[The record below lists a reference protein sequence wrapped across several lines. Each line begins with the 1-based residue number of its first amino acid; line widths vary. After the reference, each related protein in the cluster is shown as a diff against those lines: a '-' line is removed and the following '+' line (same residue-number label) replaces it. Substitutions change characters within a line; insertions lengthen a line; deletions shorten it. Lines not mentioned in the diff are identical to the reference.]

1 MKRRAIAPPND
12 MLQTERVPTGI
23 VGLDHVIE
31 GGLPKGR
38 SFLITGEPG
47 TGKTIFALQ
56 FLVEGLKRGEK
67 GIYVTADESP
77 VDLLE
82 QAASLGWDL
91 EPRVEAKELAILNA
105 GAYLSAPSGS
115 GRERQIDV
123 QKAVADLASFV
134 GQIGAKRLV
143 LDPAGP
149 FVLLRDSN
157 ARIQD
162 QTRLLIKLLRSSMQT
177 TNVLTSY
184 AVPRTGERSMHGIE
198 EYLVA
203 GAVVLELIWQNGALA
218 RSLIVEK
225 MRCTD
230 VKPTQLGFDVIKGQ
244 GIVIQP
250 PARPL

>member
-1 MKRRAIAPPND
+1 MV
-12 MLQTERVPTGI
+12 QTERVPTGI
-23 VGLDHVIE
+23 AGLDPLLE

-38 SFLITGEPG
+38 SFLVTGEPG

-56 FLVEGLKRGEK
+56 FLFEGLKRGER
-67 GIYVTADESP
+67 GIYVAADEGP
-77 VDLLE
+77 MDVLE

-91 EPRVEAKELAILNA
+91 EPRVESKELAILNA
-105 GAYLSAPSGS
+105 ATYLSSLSGT
-115 GRERQIDV
+115 GKERQIDV
-123 QKAVADLASFV
+123 QKAVGDLASFV
-134 GQIGAKRLV
+134 NQLGAKRLV

-149 FVLLRDSN
+149 FVLLRDSA

-177 TNVLTSY
+177 TNLLTSY

-203 GAVVLELIWQNGALA
+203 GAIVLEMFWKDGFLG

-225 MRCTD
+225 MRCTA
-230 VKPTQLGFDVIKGQ
+230 VKPMELEFDIVKNQ
-244 GIVIQP
+244 GIVVQAP
-250 PARPL
+250 PAVL

>member
-1 MKRRAIAPPND
+1 MVMI
-12 MLQTERVPTGI
+12 QTERVPTGI
-23 VGLDHVIE
+23 EGFDQTIE

-38 SFLITGEPG
+38 SILVTGEPG

-56 FLVEGLKRGEK
+56 FLFEGLKRGEK
-67 GIYVTADESP
+67 CMYVTADESP
-77 VDLLE
+77 IDVLE

-91 EPRVEAKELAILNA
+91 ERYADTKELSILNA
-105 GAYLSAPSGS
+105 GTYLSTLPGT
-115 GRERQIDV
+115 GKERHVDV
-123 QKAVADLASFV
+123 QKAVGDLAAFV
-134 GQIGAKRLV
+134 NQIGVQRLV

-149 FVLLRDSN
+149 FVMLRDS
-157 ARIQD
+157 AVRIQD
-162 QTRLLIKLLRSSMQT
+162 QTRMLIKMMRSSMKT

-203 GAVVLELIWQNGALA
+203 GAIVLEMFWKDGYLA

-225 MRCTD
+225 MRCTS
-230 VKPTQLGFDVIKGQ
+230 VKPTQLEFDIEKGQ

-250 PARPL
+250 AL

>member
-1 MKRRAIAPPND
+1 MIK
-12 MLQTERVPTGI
+12 TERVPTGI
-23 VGLDHVIE
+23 EGLDQTIE

-38 SFLITGEPG
+38 SILVTGEPG

-56 FLVEGLKRGEK
+56 FLYEGLKRGEK
-67 GIYVTADESP
+67 CMFVTADEGP
-77 VDLLE
+77 MDVLE

-91 EPRVEAKELAILNA
+91 ERYTENKELSILNA
-105 GAYLSAPSGS
+105 GTYLSSLPGAGK
-115 GRERQIDV
+115 ERHVDV
-123 QKAVADLASFV
+123 QKAVSDLAAFV
-134 GQIGAKRLV
+134 NQIGVERLV

-149 FVLLRDSN
+149 FVMLRDT
-157 ARIQD
+157 AVRIQD
-162 QTRLLIKLLRSSMQT
+162 QTRLLVKMLRSSMKS

-203 GAVVLELIWQNGALA
+203 GAIVLEMIWQDGHLA

-230 VKPTQLGFDVIKGQ
+230 VKPTQLEFDIQKNQ

-250 PARPL
+250 AL

>member
-1 MKRRAIAPPND
+1 

-23 VGLDHVIE
+23 AGLDPLIE

-77 VDLLE
+77 MDVLE

-91 EPRVEAKELAILNA
+91 EPRVESKEIAILNA
-105 GAYLSAPSGS
+105 ATYLSSLPGT
-115 GRERQIDV
+115 GKERQIDV
-123 QKAVADLASFV
+123 QKAVGDLASYV
-134 GQIGAKRLV
+134 NQIGARRMV

-149 FVLLRDSN
+149 FVLLRDTA

-162 QTRLLIKLLRSSMQT
+162 QTRLLIKLLRSSTQT
-177 TNVLTSY
+177 TNLLTSY

-203 GAVVLELIWQNGALA
+203 GAIVLEMFWKDGMLA

-225 MRCTD
+225 MRCTA
-230 VKPTQLGFDVIKGQ
+230 VKPMQLEFDIVKQQ
-244 GIVIQP
+244 GIVVHP
-250 PARPL
+250 PAAVL

>member
-1 MKRRAIAPPND
+1 

-23 VGLDHVIE
+23 LGLDPLLE

-38 SFLITGEPG
+38 SILVTGEPG
-47 TGKTIFALQ
+47 TGKTILALQ
-56 FLVEGLKRGEK
+56 FLVDGLNRGEK

-77 VDLLE
+77 MDVLE

-91 EPRVEAKELAILNA
+91 EPRVDAKELAILNA
-105 GAYLSAPSGS
+105 ATYLSALPGA
-115 GRERQIDV
+115 GKERQFDV
-123 QKAVADLASFV
+123 QKAVGDLASFV
-134 GQIGAKRLV
+134 NQIGAKRMV

-162 QTRLLIKLLRSSMQT
+162 QTRLLIKLLRSSTQT
-177 TNVLTSY
+177 TNILTSY

-203 GAVVLELIWQNGALA
+203 GAIVLEMVWKNGNLA

-230 VKPTQLGFDVIKGQ
+230 VKPTQIDFDIVKKH
-244 GIVIQP
+244 GIVVN
-250 PARPL
+250 PAVTSHRY

>member
-1 MKRRAIAPPND
+1 

-23 VGLDHVIE
+23 LGLDHLLE

-38 SFLITGEPG
+38 SILVTGEPG

-56 FLVEGLKRGEK
+56 FLVDGLKRGER

-77 VDLLE
+77 MDVLE

-91 EPRVEAKELAILNA
+91 EPRVDAKELAILNA
-105 GAYLSAPSGS
+105 GTYLSSLPGT
-115 GRERQIDV
+115 GKERQIDV
-123 QKAVADLASFV
+123 QKAVGDLASFV
-134 GQIGAKRLV
+134 NQIGAKRLV

-177 TNVLTSY
+177 TNLLTSY
-184 AVPRTGERSMHGIE
+184 AVPRTGERGMHGIE

-203 GAVVLELIWQNGALA
+203 GAIVLEMIWKNGGLA

-225 MRCTD
+225 MRCTA
-230 VKPTQLGFDVIKGQ
+230 VKPTQLEFDITKNH

-250 PARPL
+250 PATSL

>member
-1 MKRRAIAPPND
+1 

-23 VGLDHVIE
+23 VGLDNLIE

-38 SFLITGEPG
+38 SILITGDPG

-56 FLVEGLKRGEK
+56 FLVDGLKRGEK

-77 VDLLE
+77 MDVLE

-91 EPRVEAKELAILNA
+91 EPRVDARELAILNA
-105 GAYLSAPSGS
+105 GTYLSSLPGA
-115 GRERQIDV
+115 GRERHVDV
-123 QKAVADLASFV
+123 QKAVSDLAAFV
-134 GQIGAKRLV
+134 NQVGAKRMV

-149 FVLLRDSN
+149 FVLLRDSA

-162 QTRLLIKLLRSSMQT
+162 QTRLLIKLLRTSTQT
-177 TNVLTSY
+177 TNILTSY

-203 GAVVLELIWQNGALA
+203 GAIVLEMIWKGEEFA
-218 RSLIVEK
+218 RSLVVEK

-230 VKPTQLGFDVIKGQ
+230 VKPTQLEFDIVKKQ
-244 GIVIQP
+244 GIVVQS
-250 PARPL
+250 AATSLKS

>member
-1 MKRRAIAPPND
+1 

-23 VGLDHVIE
+23 AGLDHLLE

-38 SFLITGEPG
+38 SILVTGDPG

-56 FLVEGLKRGEK
+56 FLFDGLKRGEK
-67 GIYVTADESP
+67 GIYVSADESP
-77 VDLLE
+77 IDVLE

-91 EPRVEAKELAILNA
+91 EARVEAKELAILNA
-105 GAYLSAPSGS
+105 GTYLSALPGA
-115 GRERQIDV
+115 GKERQIDV
-123 QKAVADLASFV
+123 QKAVGDLASFV
-134 GQIGAKRLV
+134 SQTGAKRLV

-149 FVLLRDSN
+149 FVLLRESN

-177 TNVLTSY
+177 TNILTSY

-203 GAVVLELIWQNGALA
+203 GAIVLEMIWKNGALA
-218 RSLIVEK
+218 RSLVIEK
-225 MRCTD
+225 MRCTN
-230 VKPTQLGFDVIKGQ
+230 VKPTQLYFDIVKGE
-244 GIVIQP
+244 GIIVQP
-250 PARPL
+250 PAAAL